1 MNEAVG
7 CPPLTPSPLK
17 YTQRLDYGR
26 LAEVLHERGLA
37 GLDAI
42 RELLQLSQDGGMPFC
57 EALVTS
63 NLVSDWDLSKVVCET
78 FQLPFLPV
86 DLITPNPEAM
96 EEIDVKLFHTHQIVP
111 VDIFG
116 QVLTVAM
123 PALVPAEVLAH
134 ISAMTDCVVIP
145 LVGTVESN
153 RRWISDNMT
162 LAPAPEVEGG
172 WESMFDAADAQVASG
187 NDGAA
192 GEGLGVLDDPMFSA
206 AAVEDALPSLDENA
220 LDVGGLDVS
229 SLDLGAIE
237 ALPADDLDVDVVPE
251 TDAGQNDDGSL
262 EALPPMPEFNPDQRD
277 AG

>member
-1 MNEAVG
+1 M
-7 CPPLTPSPLK
+7 PLK

-78 FQLPFLPV
+78 FQLPFMPV
-86 DLITPNPEAM
+86 DIITPNPEAM
-96 EEIDVKLFHTHQIVP
+96 EEVDVKLFHTHQIVP

-134 ISAMTDCVVIP
+134 ISATTDCVVIP

-153 RRWISDNMT
+153 RRWINDNMT
-162 LAPAPEVEGG
+162 LAPTPEVEGG
-172 WESMFDAADAQVASG
+172 WESMFDEADAKVASG
-187 NDGAA
+187 TEGSAI
-192 GEGLGVLDDPMFSA
+192 EGLGVLDDPILSA
-206 AAVEDALPSLDENA
+206 ESDEDPIPA
-220 LDVGGLDVS
+220 LDVSGLDVS

-237 ALPADDLDVDVVPE
+237 ALPADDLDIVEDHSAA
-251 TDAGQNDDGSL
+251 TDSSLDDGL
-262 EALPPMPEFNPDQRD
+262 PLPPMPEFNPDQRN

>member
-1 MNEAVG
+1 M
-7 CPPLTPSPLK
+7 K

-37 GLDAI
+37 NLDAI

-86 DLITPNPEAM
+86 DLIEPNPAAL
-96 EEIDVKLFHTHQIVP
+96 EEIDQALFRKHQLVP
-111 VDIFG
+111 VDLFG

-123 PALVPAEVLAH
+123 PSLVPAEVLAQVA
-134 ISAMTDCVVIP
+134 AMTDFVVLP

-153 RRWISDNMT
+153 RRWIADKMAAAAGPSPD
-162 LAPAPEVEGG
+162 VEGG
-172 WESMFDAADAQVASG
+172 WESMFDAADAEVAESST
-187 NDGAA
+187 GAGDA
-192 GEGLGVLDDPMFSA
+192 GLSVLDDPLFGA
-206 AAVEDALPSLDENA
+206 EAEDALAPADGSLDLTGDEA
-220 LDVGGLDVS
+220 LELPITDE
-229 SLDLGAIE
+229 LDLGAIE
-237 ALPADDLDVDVVPE
+237 ALPADDLEIDPITETSANGAGGLPE
-251 TDAGQNDDGSL
+251 
-262 EALPPMPEFNPDQRD
+262 LPPMPEFNPDQRE

>member
-7 CPPLTPSPLK
+7 CPLLTPSALK

-37 GLDAI
+37 GLDSI

-86 DLITPNPEAM
+86 DLIAPNPAAM
-96 EEIDVKLFHTHQIVP
+96 EDIDVKLFHSHQLVP
-111 VDIFG
+111 VDVFG

-123 PALVPAEVLAH
+123 PALVPAEVLAQV
-134 ISAMTDCVVIP
+134 SAMTDCVVIP

-153 RRWISDNMT
+153 RRWISEHMT
-162 LAPAPEVEGG
+162 LAPPPEVEGG

-187 NDGAA
+187 LDGAPD
-192 GEGLGVLDDPMFSA
+192 EGPAALDG
-206 AAVEDALPSLDENA
+206 AVEEDALSPLDENA
-220 LDVGGLDVS
+220 LDVSALDVS

-237 ALPADDLDVDVVPE
+237 SLPADDLDLDVVPDSNAADE
-251 TDAGQNDDGSL
+251 DDSG
-262 EALPPMPEFNPDQRD
+262 ALPPMPEFNPDQRE

>member
-1 MNEAVG
+1 M
-7 CPPLTPSPLK
+7 K

-37 GLDAI
+37 NLDAI

-86 DLITPNPEAM
+86 DLITPNPAVV
-96 EEIDVKLFHTHQIVP
+96 EEIDVAFFHKHQVVP
-111 VDIFG
+111 VDLFG

-123 PALVPAEVLAH
+123 PALVPAEILAQ
-134 ISAMTDCVVIP
+134 ISAQSDCVVLP

-153 RRWISDNMT
+153 RRWIGDN
-162 LAPAPEVEGG
+162 LSAGPAPDLEGG
-172 WESMFDAADAQVASG
+172 WESMFDAADAELNTGGGSAVS
-187 NDGAA
+187 
-192 GEGLGVLDDPMFSA
+192 EGLGVLDDPLGESTSDEEA
-206 AAVEDALPSLDENA
+206 DPILLAGTALDLEEDALDLESL
-220 LDVGGLDVS
+220 
-229 SLDLGAIE
+229 E
-237 ALPADDLDVDVVPE
+237 ALPADDLEIEGLEPE
-251 TDAGQNDDGSL
+251 ETPQSSRPEQGSS
-262 EALPPMPEFNPDQRD
+262 EGLPPMPEFNPDQRE

>member
-1 MNEAVG
+1 M
-7 CPPLTPSPLK
+7 K
-17 YTQRLDYGR
+17 HTQRLDYGR

-42 RELLQLSQDGGMPFC
+42 RELLQLSKDGGMPFC

-86 DLITPNPEAM
+86 DLINPNLAAL
-96 EEIDVKLFHTHQIVP
+96 EEVDGEFFRKHQIVP

-134 ISAMTDCVVIP
+134 VSALTDFVVLP
-145 LVGTVESN
+145 MVGTVESN
-153 RRWISDNMT
+153 RRWINEHMST
-162 LAPAPEVEGG
+162 GPAPDLAGG
-172 WESMFDAADAQVASG
+172 WESMFDAADAEVTADVS
-187 NDGAA
+187 D
-192 GEGLGVLDDPMFSA
+192 GLGVLDEPEGPILVA
-206 AAVEDALPSLDENA
+206 PAVEEAEEEDLA
-220 LDVGGLDVS
+220 LDAGLDLG

-237 ALPADDLDVDVVPE
+237 ALPADDLDIDVV
-251 TDAGQNDDGSL
+251 DD
-262 EALPPMPEFNPDQRD
+262 EAASGRPADGGTGGLDLPPMPNFDPGQRD

>member
-1 MNEAVG
+1 
-7 CPPLTPSPLK
+7 
-17 YTQRLDYGR
+17 
-26 LAEVLHERGLA
+26 
-37 GLDAI
+37 
-42 RELLQLSQDGGMPFC
+42 MPFC

-78 FQLPFLPV
+78 FQLPFMPV
-86 DLITPNPEAM
+86 DLITPNPAAM
-96 EEIDVKLFHTHQIVP
+96 EEVDVKLFHTHQIVP
-111 VDIFG
+111 IDIFG

-153 RRWISDNMT
+153 RRWINDNMT
-162 LAPAPEVEGG
+162 LAPPPEVEGG
-172 WESMFDAADAQVASG
+172 WESMFDEADAKVSSG
-187 NDGAA
+187 IEG
-192 GEGLGVLDDPMFSA
+192 GGTEGLGVLDDPIAQIETDEDPISA
-206 AAVEDALPSLDENA
+206 LDVGS

-237 ALPADDLDVDVVPE
+237 SLPADDLDIDLVEDSSEDHPGE
-251 TDAGQNDDGSL
+251 RSGDDFT
-262 EALPPMPEFNPDQRD
+262 LPPMPEFNPDQRN

>member
-1 MNEAVG
+1 M
-7 CPPLTPSPLK
+7 K

-37 GLDAI
+37 NLDAI

-86 DLITPNPEAM
+86 DLITPNSAVI
-96 EEIDVKLFHTHQIVP
+96 EEIDAAFFHKHQVVP
-111 VDIFG
+111 VDLFG

-123 PALVPAEVLAH
+123 PALVPAEILAQ
-134 ISAMTDCVVIP
+134 ISATTDCVVLP

-153 RRWISDNMT
+153 RRWIGDN
-162 LAPAPEVEGG
+162 LSAGPAPDLEGG
-172 WESMFDAADAQVASG
+172 WESMFDAADAEVNTGGENAVA
-187 NDGAA
+187 
-192 GEGLGVLDDPMFSA
+192 EGLGVLDDPLVEGDANASIDTNLLEGTA
-206 AAVEDALPSLDENA
+206 LDLEEDALDLESL
-220 LDVGGLDVS
+220 
-229 SLDLGAIE
+229 E
-237 ALPADDLDVDVVPE
+237 ALPADDLEIEGLEPE
-251 TDAGQNDDGSL
+251 ETPPSSSGTNGSPGAG
-262 EALPPMPEFNPDQRD
+262 EALPPMPEFNPDQRE

>member
-1 MNEAVG
+1 M
-7 CPPLTPSPLK
+7 K

-37 GLDAI
+37 GLDSI

-86 DLITPNPEAM
+86 DLIEPNPAAM
-96 EEIDVKLFHTHQIVP
+96 EEIDVKLFHKHQIVP

-116 QVLTVAM
+116 QVLTLAM
-123 PALVPAEVLAH
+123 PALVPAEVLAQ
-134 ISAMTDCVVIP
+134 IAAQTDCVVLP

-153 RRWISDNMT
+153 RRWIADNMA

-172 WESMFDAADAQVASG
+172 WESIFDAADAQVAS
-187 NDGAA
+187 DTAEPADAA
-192 GEGLGVLDDPMFSA
+192 MGGLGLLDDPVA
-206 AAVEDALPSLDENA
+206 ADAELAIDGDALDLGD
-220 LDVGGLDVS
+220 GT
-229 SLDLGAIE
+229 LDLGAIE
-237 ALPADDLDVDVVPE
+237 ALPADDLE
-251 TDAGQNDDGSL
+251 TDPITDGLSALDDPVAPADGG
-262 EALPPMPEFNPDQRD
+262 ALPPMPEFKPDQRE